1 MTRQTS
7 SVRIAPQTDQPNL
20 SKGQKA
26 FNTLVKKIEA
36 SRKDLGLWQAA
47 SVAYQQKVASDCM
60 PLLKTF
66 SGLRID
72 LLHAL
77 DRALDRHVL
86 TKAERRVVQ
95 NHICEMADDLIG
107 QTGDESLKALYN
119 KHSDGD
125 FDAEQVAAAQALK
138 SNMADIFGLD
148 LGDGK
153 FDPTS
158 PEDLIEKI
166 QAEMEKAHLIGL
178 EEEDRRSQRKKTPRQ
193 QARAEKA
200 KLEADTTSL
209 SIREVYRKLAS
220 ALHPDREPDAAERAR
235 KTGLMQRVNQAY
247 GKKDLLQLLEL
258 QLELEHIDAKAISG
272 LSEDRLK
279 HFNKILKE
287 QLAELEQEILQ
298 FEMPLRAGFNLPP
311 YMALLP
317 GNVLPY
323 LLRDMAD
330 MRRDI
335 KRVKIEME
343 VTQDLN
349 AFKGWIKIRKQEAKT
364 LEKQMRESDDF
375 PFF

>member
-1 MTRQTS
+1 MTRPTS

-20 SKGQKA
+20 SKGQKT

-47 SVAYQQKVASDCM
+47 SVAYQQKVANDYA
-60 PLLKTF
+60 PLHKTF

-72 LLHAL
+72 MLHAL

-95 NHICEMADDLIG
+95 NTICEMADGLIL
-107 QTGDESLKALYN
+107 QTGDETLKALYN
-119 KHSDGD
+119 KYSDVD
-125 FDAEQVAAAQALK
+125 FDVEEMAAAQMMKDNLK
-138 SNMADIFGLD
+138 DMFGVD
-148 LGDGK
+148 LGDTP

-166 QAEMEKAHLIGL
+166 QAEMQKVQLLGL
-178 EEEDRRSQRKKTPRQ
+178 EEEDRRSQRRKSPKQ
-193 QARAEKA
+193 QARADKA

-220 ALHPDREPDAAERAR
+220 ALHPDREPDEAERAR
-235 KTGLMQRVNQAY
+235 KTALMQRVNQAY
-247 GKKDLLQLLEL
+247 DKKDLLKLLEL

-272 LSEDRLK
+272 LSEERLK

-317 GNVLPY
+317 GNVVPY

-335 KRVKIEME
+335 KRVKIEIE
-343 VTQDLN
+343 VTEDLN
-349 AFKGWIKIRKQEAKT
+349 AFKAWIKFRKQEAKV
-364 LEKQMRESDDF
+364 LEKQMLDSDDF